1 MPKILWMSPYSLHDT
16 TSGASIHCRAML
28 ENLAQKGFEI
38 WAFSSFVFDRPQGGT
53 TSFGDLKE
61 LYARQP
67 NVNIFELNDH
77 RIHYIYL
84 KNTHTYEMERSC
96 IEQMEYFYQFCEILD
111 VFKPDIVLGFGT
123 GMDSYTCFA
132 EAKRQGCATVYML
145 LNGKHSHFSFPH
157 IDLVLTDSQTTAE
170 LYRVRDHISAIS
182 CGHFMSP
189 QEVVATERQPTFI
202 TMVTPEIEKG
212 VAIFAKLVSVCEQ
225 EMPDQKFLV
234 VNSRANFQQSAS
246 VLHDPNDKE
255 SFPLRGHSFK
265 NLLMTNGAVDLRP
278 VLANTKAIVVPSLAY
293 ESWSRIVSA
302 AQLNDIPALGANVGA
317 IPEAI
322 GNAGIV
328 LDPPQHCLEDPT
340 SLPTDEEIKPWVEA
354 LKRLLQGKWTQQLN
368 EAKLQL
374 DAKRLT
380 DNLTMHLLPLCQ
392 HFQPRFHRHGIRR
405 P

>member
-1 MPKILWMSPYSLHDT
+1 MPKILWMSPYSLHDS

-53 TSFGDLKE
+53 TTFGDLQE

-67 NVNIFELNDH
+67 HVNIFELNDH

-84 KNTHTYEMERSC
+84 KNAHTYEMERSC
-96 IEQMEYFYQFCEILD
+96 SEQMEYFHQFCEILD
-111 VFKPDIVLGFGT
+111 VFKPDIVLGYGT

-132 EAKRQGCATVYML
+132 EAKRHGCATVYML

-182 CGHFMSP
+182 CGHFITP
-189 QEVVATERQPTFI
+189 QTVVATERQPTFV
-202 TMVTPEIEKG
+202 TMVTPDIEKG

-225 EMPDQKFLV
+225 ELPDQKFLV
-234 VNSRANFQQSAS
+234 VNSRSNFQQSAS
-246 VLHDPNDKE
+246 VLHAPDDKK

-278 VLANTKAIVVPSLAY
+278 VLANTKAIVVPSLTY
-293 ESWSRIVSA
+293 ESWNRVISA
-302 AQLNDIPALGANVGA
+302 AQLNDIPALGSNVGA

-328 LDPPQHCLEDPT
+328 LDPPQHCLADPT

-354 LKRLLQGKWTQQLN
+354 LKRLLQEKWTQPLN
-368 EAKLQL
+368 EAKSKL
-374 DAKRLT
+374 DLLPLT
-380 DNLTMHLLPLCQ
+380 NNLIATLLPLCQ
-392 HFQPRFHRHGIRR
+392 KHCGRYHQLSSRR
-405 P
+405 A